1 MHAVAIQVSVHRDFW
16 DWIVVA
22 ATILA
27 VAIAVLAIVVAT
39 KADRAVVRE
48 RQLTFEL
55 DVLTRLAN
63 ACARYWADGRSEVE
77 ALLLLLP
84 DDLPGLR
91 QYAGEDHSPGQDV
104 LEAFADEYRQAVNRR
119 LGRQRRAPASPVL
132 MVGEEPGRADLEAAQ
147 PACPGDGERS

>member
-1 MHAVAIQVSVHRDFW
+1 MHVFAIQVSVHRDFW
-16 DWIVVA
+16 DWLVVG
-22 ATILA
+22 ATVLA

-39 KADRAVVRE
+39 KADKAVVRE

-63 ACARYWADGRSEVE
+63 ACARYWADGQSEVV

-91 QYAGEDHSPGQDV
+91 QYVGEEHSPGQDM
-104 LEAFADEYRQAVNRR
+104 LEAFADEYRQAVTRR
-119 LGRQRRAPASPVL
+119 LGRERRPPAL
-132 MVGEEPGRADLEAAQ
+132 LERFDSRLDTRDWQ
-147 PACPGDGERS
+147 SHPP

>member
-1 MHAVAIQVSVHRDFW
+1 MHEFAIQVSIHRDFW
-16 DWIVVA
+16 DWVVVG
-22 ATILA
+22 ATVLA
-27 VAIAVLAIVVAT
+27 VAIAVVAIVVAT

-63 ACARYWADGRSEVE
+63 ACARYWADGRSEVV

-91 QYAGEDHSPGQDV
+91 QYVGDDHAPGQDV

-119 LGRQRRAPASPVL
+119 LYRQRRPAAW
-132 MVGEEPGRADLEAAQ
+132 R
-147 PACPGDGERS
+147 ERYDRWSGARDWQSRPP